1 MLPVRPKQTLSMHTR
16 DGVRLDA
23 DIYYPD
29 IAGEFPVLLMR
40 QPYGRAIAS
49 TVVYAHPRWY
59 AAHGYIVVIQD
70 VRGRGSSEGEF
81 HLFAHEV
88 EDGEDAVIWAAN
100 LPGST
105 GEVGMYGFSYQ
116 GMTQLYAA
124 IAQPEPLKALCPG
137 MVGYDLYQDWAYE
150 GGAFCYQLSLGW
162 AAQLAAETARR
173 AGDSDT
179 YNQLYALARQ
189 PLQDPVHVRSSLL
202 QQLAPD
208 SFYHDW
214 IAHPEPDD
222 YWAKLSP
229 CERLAAVDL
238 PMLHIGGW
246 FDPYL
251 RGTLRLYREMSHRS
265 HLPQHLI
272 VGPWGHLP
280 WGRKVGSVDY
290 GAEAASP
297 VDRLQVKWFDYL
309 LKSKATDIEKSAVC
323 LFEMGS
329 NQWRKFDQ
337 FPQTTTKPLF
347 ILTTGLA
354 SMGDHEGFLLEKKPQ
369 FQLQD
374 QAAADV
380 LVHDPWRPV
389 PAQGGHATIPAG
401 SGDRTLLDSRTDVLA
416 YTSNPLYEEL
426 TIVGE
431 PVVEVYCEADAPSFD
446 LCAVLS
452 EVYPDGSAYN
462 LAQGYR
468 RFSGN
473 EAQSQPLTITLQPIC
488 ARIPA
493 NHALRLSLS
502 ASCYPAYPVNAGTD
516 SHPID
521 SRLIDAQVITLMVK
535 SGCDLVKHSCNA
547 NSKEPLSEPLSD
559 ECPSRII
566 LPTLSNER
574 HV

>member
-1 MLPVRPKQTLSMHTR
+1 MLPLLPKQTLSMHTR

-23 DIYYPD
+23 DVYYPD
-29 IAGEFPVLLMR
+29 VEGEFPVLLMR

-81 HLFAHEV
+81 HLFAHEE
-88 EDGEDAVIWAAN
+88 EDGADTVDWAAT

-105 GEVGMYGFSYQ
+105 GQVGMYGFSYQ

-124 IAQPEPLKALCPG
+124 IAQPKPLKALCPG
-137 MVGYDLYQDWAYE
+137 MVGYDLYRDWAYE
-150 GGAFCYQLSLGW
+150 GGAFCYQLNLGW

-173 AGDSDT
+173 LGDGEAYST
-179 YNQLYALARQ
+179 LYALARQ
-189 PLQDPVHVRSSLL
+189 PVQDPVHVRSSLL

-214 IAHPEPDD
+214 VQHPEPDD

-229 CERLAAVDL
+229 CQGMAGVDL

-251 RGTLRLYREMSHRS
+251 RGTMRLYREMAKRS
-265 HLPQHLI
+265 AFPQHLI

-280 WGRKVGSVDY
+280 WGRKVGRVDY
-290 GAEAASP
+290 GADAASP
-297 VDRLQVKWFDYL
+297 VDRLQIRWFDYF
-309 LKSKATDIEKSAVC
+309 LKGQETGLQPSSVT
-323 LFEMGS
+323 LFELGH

-337 FPQTTTKPLF
+337 FPPTTDKSLF
-347 ILTTGLA
+347 LLTTGLA
-354 SMGDHEGFLLEKKPQ
+354 SMGDREGFLLAKKPQ
-369 FQLQD
+369 FRPQE
-374 QAAADV
+374 QATTDV

-401 SGDRTLLDSRTDVLA
+401 SGDRTLLDSRTDVLT
-416 YTSNPLYEEL
+416 YTSNPLHDEL
-426 TIVGE
+426 TIAGE
-431 PVVEVYCEADAPSFD
+431 PQVEVFCEADAPSFD

-452 EVYPDGSAYN
+452 EVYPDGTAYN

-468 RFSGN
+468 RFSGD
-473 EAQSQPLTITLQPIC
+473 APQAQPLTIPLQPIC
-488 ARIPA
+488 ARIPVT
-493 NHALRLSLS
+493 HALRLSLS
-502 ASCYPAYPVNAGTD
+502 ASCFPAYPVNPGTGEQ
-516 SHPID
+516 PIN
-521 SRLIDAQVITLMVK
+521 SRLVDARVITLTVK
-535 SGCDLVKHSCNA
+535 SGCDAV
-547 NSKEPLSEPLSD
+547 SD
-559 ECPSRII
+559 DNLPDDCPSRII
-566 LPTLSNER
+566 LPVVE
-574 HV
+574 